1 MEAILTQAFEWITK
15 HGRPGWLLLPAIL
28 FGMFVLVVHS
38 WLVRADPAG
47 IARSVINSEK
57 RRLENMLTQE
67 YLPKEA
73 HTLIERELRQRSLWK
88 LTRLFNHRL
97 QDLSVLF
104 AEHFNVRASYLSLWR
119 TWLSEREGKIY
130 FNRTWYR
137 ICLWLSGLNAMIST
151 TMLIAAGIIIF
162 HGLSTGRAMLL
173 MLLMTGF
180 IWMPWLTLTLT
191 LVPLP
196 GMTRKMEK
204 QLATFNGRSQAAEV
218 EEKLSPEGVSGKSC

>member
-1 MEAILTQAFEWITK
+1 MDAILTQAFAWFTK
-15 HGRPGWLLLPAIL
+15 NGAPGWLILLAIL
-28 FGMFVLVVHS
+28 FGMCVLVVHS

-57 RRLENMLTQE
+57 RRLEHMLTQK
-67 YLPKEA
+67 YLTRETR
-73 HTLIERELRQRSLWK
+73 TLIERELRQRSLWK

-97 QDLSVLF
+97 QDLAVLF
-104 AEHFNVRASYLSLWR
+104 AERYNVRASYLSLWR
-119 TWLSEREGKIY
+119 TWLSEREGKIH

-137 ICLWLSGLNAMIST
+137 VSLWMSGLNAFIST
-151 TMLIAAGIIIF
+151 TLLIAAGIIIF

-180 IWMPWLTLTLT
+180 IWLPWLMLT

-196 GMTRKMEK
+196 GMTRRMEG
-204 QLATFNGRSQAAEV
+204 QLAAFNSQPPTAND
-218 EEKLSPEGVSGKSC
+218 EEQAGP